1 MARGM
6 SDLTITLLIL
16 VLAVVVFVWNRIPVG
31 IVALG
36 VALALWATGILTLEQ
51 TFAGFGS
58 PTLVLIA
65 SLFVVAEG
73 LDAAGISTWAGQQ
86 VIAHAGE
93 SQTRL
98 LIYTMLTGALL
109 SALIT
114 PNGAAAALIP
124 MVVVLAVRMGQPP
137 SRLLMPLAFSAHA
150 GSLLVLTGTPINV
163 LVSQAAIDAGFSGFR
178 FFEFARV
185 GIPLVLGTIL
195 LVAFLGPRLLPERT
209 AKTLPRDL
217 SRLPQALL
225 RDYIGEAELARLRV
239 EPDSS
244 LVGQP
249 ASKIDLGP
257 FTGLHLIGVQDSS
270 GHPLTG
276 MALPPGAILV
286 VRGAPDTIARFAT
299 THGLSA
305 GGAPGERSDAFGLVS
320 RQYGVAEVI
329 VTPRS
334 DYVDD
339 TVFPGM
345 VTDSG
350 QLVILAVQR
359 HGEALGPPEV
369 TLKAGDSLLLQGT
382 WAALDEQTRDPN
394 VLLVDDP
401 EAIRRQ
407 TVPLGPRAVPALAI
421 LGVMV
426 ALLTTGIVPAAV
438 AGLLAAIAMV
448 LFAVVT
454 LEQAH
459 RAMSWTTLI
468 LVAGMIPLST
478 AITQTGAA
486 DLIAGTI
493 VGVVGG
499 AGPYAVLL
507 GLFLIAAVLGQLISN
522 TATALILIP
531 IALSIAKETSIS
543 PLPLL
548 MGVNVASA
556 AALLTPVATPANMM
570 VMGPGGYRFGD
581 FAKLGLPLMLL
592 YLLVAVFLVPFWWPF
607 G

>member
-16 VLAVVVFVWNRIPVG
+16 VLAVVVFVWNRLPVG

-36 VALALWATGILTLEQ
+36 VALALWATGVLTVEQ
-51 TFAGFGS
+51 IFAGFGS

-73 LDAAGISTWAGQQ
+73 LDAAGITTWAGQQ

-98 LIYTMLTGALL
+98 LVYTMLTGALL

-114 PNGAAAALIP
+114 PNGAAAALVP
-124 MVVVLAVRMGQPP
+124 MVVVLAVRMAMAP

-178 FFEFARV
+178 FFEFARAGV
-185 GIPLVLGTIL
+185 PLVLGTMLIVVL
-195 LVAFLGPRLLPERT
+195 LGPRLLPERT

-225 RDYIGEAELARLRV
+225 RDYIGEADLARLRV
-239 EPDSS
+239 EPASS
-244 LVGQP
+244 LVGLP
-249 ASKIDLGP
+249 ASKVDLGA

-276 MALPPGAILV
+276 TALPPGAILV
-286 VRGAPDTIARFAT
+286 VRGQPDTIARFAAQY
-299 THGLSA
+299 GLSA
-305 GGAPGERSDAFGLVS
+305 GGGPGERSAALGLVS

-334 DYVDD
+334 AYVDD

-345 VTDSG
+345 VTESG
-350 QLVILAVQR
+350 RLVILAAQR
-359 HGEALGPPEV
+359 HGETLGPQEM
-369 TLKAGDSLLLQGT
+369 TLRAGDSLLLQGT

-401 EAIRRQ
+401 DAIRRQ

-426 ALLTTGIVPAAV
+426 ALLTTGVVPAAV

-448 LFAVVT
+448 LLGVVT
-454 LEQAH
+454 VEQAH

-493 VGVVGG
+493 VGLVGD
-499 AGPYAVLL
+499 AGPYAILL

-570 VMGPGGYRFGD
+570 VMGPGGYQFGD
-581 FAKLGLPLMLL
+581 YAKLGLPLMLL
-592 YLLVAVFLVPFWWPF
+592 YLVVAVFLVPFWWPF